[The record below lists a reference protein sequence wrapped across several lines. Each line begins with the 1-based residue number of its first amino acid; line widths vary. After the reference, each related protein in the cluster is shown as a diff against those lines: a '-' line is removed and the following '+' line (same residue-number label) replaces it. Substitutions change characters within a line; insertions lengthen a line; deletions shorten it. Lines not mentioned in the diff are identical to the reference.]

1 MKTKNHRLRTTDYRL
16 QTTHNRPQTGY
27 LAWTALVVLTLAN
40 WLPVSQLDAIEL
52 DSLLENETGYVPHP
66 EETIFHPRLLPLW
79 LQALGRPEV
88 DLQRQAAQAMVKAH
102 RRGMSQLDEAVPQLI
117 ETLRDKEL
125 HSVVAFDIARALIEL
140 DAIEA
145 AETLRELAQRA
156 GLAMS
161 LLVEPALAKWDFPP
175 MREVWLARLVQENVE
190 RPLILLAIESLGQVA
205 EPRAIKGLVQ
215 RAFDQNGAS
224 DLRLKSARA
233 AGKIQ
238 REGFE
243 EDAEKLLQTPSD
255 SRLVT
260 RLVATLLLRYH
271 DGPATVQLLLK
282 LAVDPEGA
290 VGALALARFAEL
302 DPSLIITINEKI
314 ALSHDASV
322 RQLAAELLFGQR
334 TLEAV
339 ELLGPLLNDPIP
351 AIRIFVADSLVELD
365 KDDAL
370 RNAVREAA
378 TRMLMT
384 DQPLGL
390 EQSSMVLGAVDHEP
404 VADRLVELLEAEEA
418 PVGLA
423 AAWALRKLAVE
434 ETGGAIFEKVRRET
448 DRTIALDAELWKT
461 WYNDPAPTVDF
472 KSLNATYKQLEQLV
486 QALGILQYDAC
497 EDYLKKFLP
506 TPPVRGP
513 TDPPAV
519 AATLV
524 PSCRANAIWSLSRVA
539 TADARR
545 EVIATLLELVQKAS
559 AVGPDAEPA
568 DTRAAAALGL
578 AHLEAK
584 EAIPILR
591 KYRGENAAHDK
602 VGATCGRVLHD
613 WAGDPLPKLVP
624 VRIHQVNWF
633 LEPLP

>member
-1 MKTKNHRLRTTDYRL
+1 MM
-16 QTTHNRPQTGY
+16 
-27 LAWTALVVLTLAN
+27 VLMAAI
-40 WLPVSQLDAIEL
+40 WLPVSESGAIEL
-52 DSLLENETGYVPHP
+52 DSLLDNETGYAPHP
-66 EETIFHPRLLPLW
+66 QETIFHPRLLPLW

-102 RRGMSQLDEAVPQLI
+102 RQGMSQLDEAAPQLI

-145 AETLRELAQRA
+145 AETLSELARRE

-161 LLVEPALAKWDFPP
+161 LLVEPALAKWDFQPI
-175 MREVWLARLVQENVE
+175 RDVWLARLVQGSVE
-190 RPLILLAIESLGQVA
+190 RPFLVLAIESLGQVA

-215 RAFDQNGAS
+215 RALDPNGAS
-224 DLRLKSARA
+224 DLRIKSARA

-243 EDAEKLLQTPSD
+243 EDAEKLLQPPSD
-255 SRLVT
+255 SRLIN
-260 RLVATLLLRYH
+260 RLVATLLLRHH
-271 DGPATVQLLLK
+271 DGSAAEQLLLK

-302 DPSLIITINEKI
+302 DPSLVEPVNEEI
-314 ALSHDASV
+314 ASSQDASV
-322 RQLAAELLFGQR
+322 RRLAAELLVGQR
-334 TLEAV
+334 TAEAA
-339 ELLGPLLNDPIP
+339 ELLGPLLNDAIP
-351 AIRIFVADSLVELD
+351 DIRIYVADSLVELD
-365 KDDAL
+365 EDDAL
-370 RNAVREAA
+370 RSAVREAA
-378 TRMLMT
+378 TRMLLT
-384 DQPLGL
+384 NQPLGL

-423 AAWALRKLAVE
+423 AAWALRELAVE
-434 ETGGAIFEKVRRET
+434 ETGDAIFDKLRRVT
-448 DRTIALDAELWKT
+448 DRTIVLDAELWKT
-461 WYNDPAPTVDF
+461 WNNDPHPTVDF
-472 KSLNATYKQLEQLV
+472 KSLDATYKQLDQLM

-497 EDYLKKFLP
+497 ADYLKKFLP
-506 TPPVRGP
+506 TPPTRGP
-513 TDPPAV
+513 ADPPAV
-519 AATLV
+519 AATLIV
-524 PSCRANAIWSLSRVA
+524 NCRANAIWSLSRVA

-591 KYRGENAAHDK
+591 KYRGEKARHDK

-613 WAGDPLPKLVP
+613 WAGDPLPELVP
-624 VRIHQVNWF
+624 VTVHRVGWF
-633 LEPLP
+633 IEPLP